1 MPKPRA
7 FVLLAF
13 ALLLPLHAAAWDR
26 GKVDRFATLPAG
38 AANPEGITVD
48 QRNGDVYVTT
58 FAVTGTPPGKL
69 FVFDRDG
76 DLRREVEITGST
88 NFLLGVAFH
97 PDTREL
103 LVVDFGAGQVLRVN
117 PHSGASSV
125 FATVTGSSGLNALAF
140 DRDGNVYI
148 SDSAQGIIWRTG
160 PAGGAAVAW
169 VTHPLLTTAGFPPF
183 GANGMDFNR
192 AENALFVANTGA

>member
-1 MPKPRA
+1 MSIARPLLLA
-7 FVLLAF
+7 LVLLAS
-13 ALLLPLHAAAWDR
+13 LPAAAWDR
-26 GKVDRFATLPAG
+26 GKVERVATLPAG
-38 AANPEGITVD
+38 AADPEGPTVD

-76 DLRREVEITGST
+76 DLRREVEVSGST

-117 PHSGASSV
+117 P
-125 FATVTGSSGLNALAF
+125 
-140 DRDGNVYI
+140 
-148 SDSAQGIIWRTG
+148 
-160 PAGGAAVAW
+160 
-169 VTHPLLTTAGFPPF
+169 
-183 GANGMDFNR
+183 
-192 AENALFVANTGA
+192 